1 MRTPDLSALSIQ
13 LQSLQDTIC
22 AALAAADGGAPFM
35 EDAAGAP
42 GATFSRSRFRA
53 EGPVIERAA
62 VHFTHARGPA
72 LPAAASL
79 RHPDAAGQPFEA
91 VSISL
96 IVHPRNPRA
105 PTTHMNLRAF
115 VAGPRWWVG
124 GGADLTP
131 HIGFDAD
138 AVHWHRALRAGL
150 EPLGDGLY
158 PRLKAACDDYFFLPH
173 RNESRGIGGTFFD
186 DWDEGGPAACTALLL
201 ATGESF
207 LPAYLPILRA
217 RAAEEATAA
226 ERERQLLRRGRYVE
240 FNLLYDRGTLY
251 GLQSGRRVE
260 SVLASLPPRVAFARP
275 AADDADESAF
285 LARYRRPWD
294 WAGGPPPAA
303 P

>member
-1 MRTPDLSALSIQ
+1 MRTPDLTALSAQ
-13 LQSLQDTIC
+13 LRSLQDTIC
-22 AALAAADGGAPFM
+22 AALAAADDGTPFV

-42 GATFSRSRFRA
+42 GATLSRSRFRA

-72 LPAAASL
+72 LPPAASA

-91 VSISL
+91 VSLSL

-115 VAGPRWWVG
+115 VAGTRWWVG

-138 AVHWHRALRAGL
+138 AVHWHRTLRAAL
-150 EPLGDGLY
+150 DPLGTDLY
-158 PRLKAACDDYFFLPH
+158 PRLKSACDDYFFLPH
-173 RNESRGIGGTFFD
+173 RNESRGVGGTFFD
-186 DWDEGGPAACTALLL
+186 DWDEGGPELSTALLL

-217 RAAEEATAA
+217 RSAEPATEA

-275 AADDADESAF
+275 AADDAEEAAF

-294 WAGGPPPAA
+294 WASGPPPGS